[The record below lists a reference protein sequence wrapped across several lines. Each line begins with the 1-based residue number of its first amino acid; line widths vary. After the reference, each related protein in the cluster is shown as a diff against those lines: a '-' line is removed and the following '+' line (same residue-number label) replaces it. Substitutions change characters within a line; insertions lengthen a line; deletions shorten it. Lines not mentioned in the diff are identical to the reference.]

1 MKLLKICKNKG
12 NNPEESSAILLAFP
26 ENQGYND
33 RDFNLREIK
42 NMNTQ
47 KLLSYTR
54 KAIDE
59 YRLIQDNDK
68 IAVGISGGKDSL
80 TLLYALSSLRRF
92 YPHPFELVAVTV
104 DLGFANLDLS
114 EIKKLCEKLEVPYT
128 VVKTQIGQIVFEQRQ
143 ENNPCALC
151 AKMRKGALNE
161 AMKQLGC
168 NKIAYAHHM
177 DDVVET
183 MMLSLLYEGRF
194 HTFSP
199 VTYLDDTGLTVI
211 RPLIYMK
218 EADVIGFV
226 RKYEVPVVKSP
237 CPADGHT
244 KREYVK
250 QLLKQLNTEN
260 PGVKQ
265 RMFTAI
271 QNGCDNLKEWNKDA
285 GL

>member
-1 MKLLKICKNKG
+1 MKL
-12 NNPEESSAILLAFP
+12 
-26 ENQGYND
+26 Q
-33 RDFNLREIK
+33 RV
-42 NMNTQ
+42 
-47 KLLSYTR
+47 LSEVR
-54 KAIDE
+54 KAVDDYHMIAE
-59 YRLIQDNDK
+59 GDK

-92 YPHPFELVAVTV
+92 YPHPFDLVAVTV
-104 DLGFANLDLS
+104 DLGFANLDLT

-161 AMKQLGC
+161 AMKKLGC

-199 VTYLDDTGLTVI
+199 VIYLDDTGLTVI

>member
-1 MKLLKICKNKG
+1 MKL
-12 NNPEESSAILLAFP
+12 
-26 ENQGYND
+26 Q
-33 RDFNLREIK
+33 RV
-42 NMNTQ
+42 
-47 KLLSYTR
+47 LSEVR
-54 KAIDE
+54 KAVDDYHMIAE
-59 YRLIQDNDK
+59 GDK

-128 VVKTQIGQIVFEQRQ
+128 VVKTQIGQIVFDQRQ

>member
-1 MKLLKICKNKG
+1 MKL
-12 NNPEESSAILLAFP
+12 
-26 ENQGYND
+26 Q
-33 RDFNLREIK
+33 RV
-42 NMNTQ
+42 
-47 KLLSYTR
+47 LSEVR
-54 KAIDE
+54 KAVDDYHMIAE
-59 YRLIQDNDK
+59 GDK

-92 YPHPFELVAVTV
+92 YPHPFDLVAVTV
-104 DLGFANLDLS
+104 DLGFANLDLT
-114 EIKKLCEKLEVPYT
+114 EIKKLCEKLGVPYT

-226 RKYEVPVVKSP
+226 RKYKVPVVKSP

>member
-1 MKLLKICKNKG
+1 MKL
-12 NNPEESSAILLAFP
+12 
-26 ENQGYND
+26 Q
-33 RDFNLREIK
+33 RV
-42 NMNTQ
+42 
-47 KLLSYTR
+47 LSEVR
-54 KAIDE
+54 KAVDDYHMIAE
-59 YRLIQDNDK
+59 GDK

-92 YPHPFELVAVTV
+92 YPHPFDLVAVTV
-104 DLGFANLDLS
+104 DLGLANLDLT

-226 RKYEVPVVKSP
+226 RKYKVPVVKSP

>member
-1 MKLLKICKNKG
+1 MKL
-12 NNPEESSAILLAFP
+12 
-26 ENQGYND
+26 Q
-33 RDFNLREIK
+33 RV
-42 NMNTQ
+42 
-47 KLLSYTR
+47 LSEVR
-54 KAIDE
+54 KAVDDYHMIAE
-59 YRLIQDNDK
+59 GDK

-92 YPHPFELVAVTV
+92 YPHPFDLVAVTV
-104 DLGFANLDLS
+104 DLGLANLDLT

-271 QNGCDNLKEWNKDA
+271 QNGCDNLNEWNKDA

>member
-1 MKLLKICKNKG
+1 MKL
-12 NNPEESSAILLAFP
+12 
-26 ENQGYND
+26 Q
-33 RDFNLREIK
+33 RV
-42 NMNTQ
+42 
-47 KLLSYTR
+47 LSEVR
-54 KAIDE
+54 KAVDDYHMIAE
-59 YRLIQDNDK
+59 GDK

-92 YPHPFELVAVTV
+92 YPHPFDLVAVTV
-104 DLGFANLDLS
+104 DLGFANLDLT
-114 EIKKLCEKLEVPYT
+114 EIKKLCEKLGVPYT

>member
-1 MKLLKICKNKG
+1 MKL
-12 NNPEESSAILLAFP
+12 
-26 ENQGYND
+26 Q
-33 RDFNLREIK
+33 RV
-42 NMNTQ
+42 
-47 KLLSYTR
+47 LSEVR
-54 KAIDE
+54 KVVDD
-59 YRLIQDNDK
+59 YRMIAEGDK

-143 ENNPCALC
+143 ENNPCAIC

>member
-1 MKLLKICKNKG
+1 MKL
-12 NNPEESSAILLAFP
+12 
-26 ENQGYND
+26 Q
-33 RDFNLREIK
+33 RV
-42 NMNTQ
+42 
-47 KLLSYTR
+47 LSEVR
-54 KAIDE
+54 KAVDD
-59 YRLIQDNDK
+59 YRMIAEDDK